1 MNDERLR
8 EAFERGLPAGRDRP
22 EMDDV
27 AAERLRRLVE
37 QEGSD
42 EERLHTLD
50 QLLSTADG
58 RRDLEIVWGA
68 ARASRVGTSSR
79 RAWIAAAAV
88 IVLALPMVWVA
99 LKKPPDVMRGESSP
113 ITLVAPLDNPSR
125 EQASRFVWR
134 KLSDAER
141 YTLVVV
147 DATSGEE
154 VYAAETRDTAV
165 VLPDS
170 VALLAGRSYLWW
182 VQARTALGASVTA
195 VTERLTIRP

>member
-8 EAFERGLPAGRDRP
+8 EAFERGLPAGTDRP
-22 EMDDV
+22 EIDDV

-50 QLLSTADG
+50 NLLSTAEG

-68 ARASRVGTSSR
+68 ARAARGRTSWR
-79 RAWIAAAAV
+79 RAWIGAAAA
-88 IVLALPMVWVA
+88 IVLAVPVLWVT
-99 LKKPPDVMRGESSP
+99 LKEPADVIRGEASP

-125 EQASRFVWR
+125 EQASRFIWR
-134 KLSDAER
+134 RLTDAER

-147 DATSGEE
+147 DAASGEE
-154 VYAAETRDTAV
+154 VYAAETQDTAV

>member
-1 MNDERLR
+1 MSDERLR
-8 EAFERGLPAGRDRP
+8 EAFERGLPAGRDLP
-22 EMDDV
+22 EIDDV

-37 QEGSD
+37 HEGSD

-50 QLLSTADG
+50 QLLSTGEG

-68 ARASRVGTSSR
+68 ARAARVRTSWK
-79 RAWIAAAAV
+79 RAWVGVAATM
-88 IVLALPMVWVA
+88 VLAVPLLWVA
-99 LKKPPDVMRGESSP
+99 LKEPTDVMRGEDSP

-125 EQASRFVWR
+125 EQASRFIWR
-134 KLSDAER
+134 RLSDAER

-147 DATSGEE
+147 DAASGEE
-154 VYAAETRDTAV
+154 VYAAETNDTTV

-170 VALLAGRSYLWW
+170 VALVAGRSYLWW

>member
-68 ARASRVGTSSR
+68 ARASRVRPSSR
-79 RAWIAAAAV
+79 RAWIGAAAA
-88 IVLALPMVWVA
+88 IVLAVPMLWVA
-99 LKKPPDVMRGESSP
+99 LKKPSDVMRGESSP

-147 DATSGEE
+147 DAASGEE

-195 VTERLTIRP
+195 VTERVTIRP

>member
-68 ARASRVGTSSR
+68 ARASRVRTSWR
-79 RAWIAAAAV
+79 RAWIGAAAA
-88 IVLALPMVWVA
+88 IVLAVPMLWVA
-99 LKKPPDVMRGESSP
+99 LKKPSDVMRGESSP

>member
-1 MNDERLR
+1 MSDERLR
-8 EAFERGLPAGRDRP
+8 EAFERGLPAGGDRP
-22 EMDDV
+22 EVDDV

-37 QEGSD
+37 QAGSD

-50 QLLSTADG
+50 NLLSTAEG

-68 ARASRVGTSSR
+68 ARAARGRTTWR
-79 RAWIAAAAV
+79 RAWIGAAAA
-88 IVLALPMVWVA
+88 IVVAVPLLWVA
-99 LKKPPDVMRGESSP
+99 LKEPSDVMRSEGSP
-113 ITLVAPLDNPSR
+113 ITLVAPRGNPSR

-134 KLSDAER
+134 RLSDAER

-147 DATSGEE
+147 DAASGEE

-170 VALLAGRSYLWW
+170 VPLLAGRSYLWW

-195 VTERLTIRP
+195 VTERLTITP

>member
-1 MNDERLR
+1 MSDERLR

-50 QLLSTADG
+50 NLLSTVEG

-68 ARASRVGTSSR
+68 ARASRARTTWR
-79 RAWIAAAAV
+79 RAWIGAAAV
-88 IVLALPMVWVA
+88 MVLAVPVLWFAM
-99 LKKPPDVMRGESSP
+99 KDPPDVMRGESSP
-113 ITLVAPLDNPSR
+113 ITLVAPLANPSR

-134 KLSDAER
+134 KFTDAER

-147 DATSGEE
+147 DASSGEE

-170 VALLAGRSYLWW
+170 VALVAGRSYLWW
-182 VQARTALGASVTA
+182 VQARTSLGESVTA